1 MSCGIGTMSA
11 RVDVVAQDSGGA
23 RTMAPVL
30 AELEVA
36 WAVPDT
42 KVLVATG
49 SVITERSAETQTSF
63 WWHSTRCVIQSLRI
77 KEQRFGI
84 K

>member
-11 RVDVVAQDSGGA
+11 TRVDVVAQDSGA

-49 SVITERSAETQTSF
+49 SVIT
-63 WWHSTRCVIQSLRI
+63 
-77 KEQRFGI
+77 
-84 K
+84 

>member
-11 RVDVVAQDSGGA
+11 TRVDVVAQDSGA

-49 SVITERSAETQTSF
+49 SVITCKGKSKHLHEVFNPSELKTSVSKSSRS
-63 WWHSTRCVIQSLRI
+63 
-77 KEQRFGI
+77 
-84 K
+84 

>member
-1 MSCGIGTMSA
+1 M
-11 RVDVVAQDSGGA
+11 VAQDSGA

-49 SVITERSAETQTSF
+49 SVITKVSPNIF
-63 WWHSTRCVIQSLRI
+63 M
-77 KEQRFGI
+77 K